1 MHVLCLCM
9 FICVLQ
15 VSDASE
21 RLIQLQRC
29 MLQHESVVVSKGD
42 GSDSLVAFLALMAG
56 VLTECDLHCHSQ
68 RLRDMATR
76 LGHYI
81 PQHITVTFPS

>member
-1 MHVLCLCM
+1 MSDFLL
-9 FICVLQ
+9 CVLQ

-42 GSDSLVAFLALMAG
+42 GSDSLVAFLALMAA

-68 RLRDMATR
+68 RLREMATR

-81 PQHITVTFPS
+81 PQHITLTFPS